1 MRIGEATDRAVEVID
16 MAAINRRTV
25 LATSAA
31 SAVAASI
38 SALVGAPAATAAF
51 PAAKTTKSLL
61 ARSRWAAQLG
71 AGFTMTSP
79 VSSWQVRLEAIDD
92 LLPVLEV
99 ADPDRFSLTFS
110 STQPGPP
117 QGTFRISRPGFEVT
131 PLFLIPDG
139 ERRGYVAI
147 VNRI

>member
-1 MRIGEATDRAVEVID
+1 MAT
-16 MAAINRRTV
+16 INRRTV
-25 LATSAA
+25 LATGATG
-31 SAVAASI
+31 AVAASI
-38 SALVGAPAATAAF
+38 SALVGASAATAA
-51 PAAKTTKSLL
+51 PAARVTKSLL

-92 LLPVLEV
+92 LFPVLEV
-99 ADPDRFSLTFS
+99 ADQDRFSLTFS
-110 STQPGPP
+110 CTQAGPP
-117 QGTFRISRPGFEVT
+117 QGTFHVSRPGFEVT

-139 ERRGYVAI
+139 DRRRFLAI